1 VEDIRAVNVVMRGI
15 KDAAIFVGM
24 FYDNG
29 DKTVALSVTEFT
41 PTFRNFH
48 FSDIVVTR
56 AKLAISVEGLL
67 ENPVQSLSVRNMVAT
82 STNGVAVS
90 GVRGASFEN
99 LQINPD
105 AGPPFSFKDAEDLEL
120 VRVRTNKANG
130 DLPVIALERVA
141 NAAIESCTA
150 AAGNAALIKVT
161 GRENREISLA
171 LNRPPKGA
179 TEVVY
184 ADGATADAVTRKV

>member
-1 VEDIRAVNVVMRGI
+1 MRGI

-29 DKTVALSVTEFT
+29 DKLHALPVNEFT

-48 FSDIVVTR
+48 FSDIVVVG
-56 AKLAISVEGLL
+56 AKSAISAEGLL
-67 ENPVQSLSVRNMVAT
+67 ENPMQSLSVRDMVAS
-82 STNGVAVS
+82 STTGVSVS
-90 GVRGASFEN
+90 GARGVSFEN

-105 AGPPFSFKDAEDLEL
+105 GGSPFSFKDVEDLEL
-120 VRVRTNKANG
+120 VRARTSKANG
-130 DLPVIALERVA
+130 DLPVIALERVT

-150 AAGNAALIKVT
+150 AAGNAALIKVS
-161 GRENREISLA
+161 GGENKEISLA

-179 TEVVY
+179 AEVIY
-184 ADGATADAVTRKV
+184 ADGATADPVTRRV